1 MSDFID
7 YSGLD
12 DQALIQFSRSTTFRS
27 PESTI
32 RPLQGLGVR
41 SFHENVRGFRRGRG
55 DHGGGLPASLGKCR
69 ELSAGARQT
78 QHLDHPHHPNQA
90 IDQLRKRERSGN
102 PVRLQWEDTN
112 PPVLEGNTP
121 ETATELS
128 LLRQRVRTALNT
140 LSVEQR
146 EPLLLAYFKGLSHR
160 RIAEELKLPLGT
172 VKTRISLGMRKLA

>member
-1 MSDFID
+1 MLGD
-7 YSGLD
+7 SGVAEEITVEVFLR
-12 DQALIQFSRSTTFRS
+12 LW
-27 PESTI
+27 E
-32 RPLQGLGVR
+32 
-41 SFHENVRGFRRGRG
+41 
-55 DHGGGLPASLGKCR
+55 
-69 ELSAGARQT
+69 SAGSYRQERGKLST
-78 QHLDHPHHPNQA
+78 WIIRITRNQA

-160 RIAEELKLPLGT
+160 RITEELKLPLGT
-172 VKTRISLGMRKLA
+172 VKTRISLGMRKLAQLLKEENFSQ